1 MCNVSHSI
9 FYVCGNSA
17 VLDDCFVPQYVPS
30 HIPTTTTKQNGMPHT
45 CSCSFDPTNTWD
57 GRSMGWTNE
66 ITIMCAHNRL
76 NWHVGSVHMWN
87 VLFQAPFAQSVEIY
101 TTLLEYYWTTLSRCK
116 FGNIPFN
123 IRTNDHG
130 QRWCVSNFLLAFFK
144 PSKSYFRSR
153 TMSWPCFRPSSPF

>member
-1 MCNVSHSI
+1 MCNVSHFI

-17 VLDDCFVPQYVPS
+17 VLDDCIVHQAHTGTFPRRRQNKTACHTRVRVVSIQQTHGTAVPWVEQTKSPS
-30 HIPTTTTKQNGMPHT
+30 
-45 CSCSFDPTNTWD
+45 C
-57 GRSMGWTNE
+57 
-66 ITIMCAHNRL
+66 CAHTRL

-87 VLFQAPFAQSVEIY
+87 VLFQAPVAQSVEIY
-101 TTLLEYYWTTLSRCK
+101 TMLMEYCWTILSRCK
-116 FGNIPFN
+116 FGNTPFN
-123 IRTNDHG
+123 TRTNDHG